1 MPGQRKTLFLTI
13 AGLILSIMM
22 PAQNLPRLKAD
33 KAINKGT
40 LGSGVVYYV
49 VPNSSEKG
57 FADFAV
63 VRKDEVPSDETRKQ
77 ARGIEGFM
85 SRTGTGFRQDGL
97 ITDRDGSTVFRIDG
111 VPVYDKSV
119 LDSTLLY
126 MFDFMS
132 KSRSSQSVI
141 ISGDVDVADVKRKMD
156 IFSMMVPRIYPGS
169 GSDYVWE
176 PSVAPVSVF
185 RRTDDGDLSEITVTY
200 STARAPKEYMNTA
213 QNLVMDIFAREFDVI
228 VQRRLE
234 RMLPAAGIPYYRIET
249 SHLGSDDSAGDEKY
263 SVVVGTDKDHAS
275 DAMKAIA
282 TVLSSIGTYGPV
294 PGEFADAKSILSA
307 DMKRLANASLTNG
320 EYVEKCIASFLF
332 DAPLS
337 PFSEEEN
344 LFAGKMVSD
353 TTDRG
358 FFSGIAKALMDD
370 PRNAFIEYAAPLD
383 SLDESELLF
392 EYNLACLL
400 ASTMPSSGEYLETR
414 SDTASLAAKFP
425 KVKIK
430 SEKPDPVSGGKMY
443 FFSNGIK
450 VVFKRIGGG
459 GMFNYALH
467 NAGGLSSVPDLKEG
481 EGGFIP
487 DMLFLSEIAGMKGY
501 NFRNM
506 LSTNGIEMNTEV
518 GVKDMIISG
527 SAPVSRLP
535 LLLKSLIAI
544 ANERK
549 PDPSAF
555 EYYRKGEEL
564 SLKYDSSRASGIYNS
579 LYSSLFPGFKYSPA
593 RSSSAL
599 GKDTQEKA
607 EIFFSK
613 RFQQVNDGVIVIAG
627 DINEDVLKK
636 LLCKTL
642 GGFRTLNTL
651 ERKPSVQYR
660 PATGVKSVDFDGR
673 VKGLNILMSSD
684 IPLTGEN
691 YYAAPMALAVLRKY
705 LSRELVPLGM
715 SYSLN
720 GEYFSYPEERYNL
733 HIAVY
738 PLPEGSM
745 PSSVTNATIPD
756 ALSAVKKALSDA
768 ATKSVSKADLAAY
781 KNLVT
786 ARTAAAT
793 GAPKTV
799 VDAVVARYCMG
810 KDFVTKYKDTIGAV
824 DSGRITNIL
833 KSLQGGPRVE
843 MIVE

>member
-1 MPGQRKTLFLTI
+1 MSGQIKTLFLTF

-33 KAINKGT
+33 KAINKGS

-49 VPNSSEKG
+49 VPNTSEKG
-57 FADFAV
+57 FADLAV

-77 ARGIEGFM
+77 VKGIEGFM
-85 SRTGTGFRQDGL
+85 SRVGIGFRPEGF
-97 ITDRDGSTVFRIDG
+97 ISDRDGSTVFRLEG

-126 MFDFMS
+126 MFDIMS

-176 PSVAPVSVF
+176 PSVAPASVF

-234 RMLPAAGIPYYRIET
+234 RMLPSAGIPYYKIET
-249 SHLGSDDSAGDEKY
+249 SHLGSDDSSGDEKY
-263 SVVVGTDKDHAS
+263 SVVVGTDKDNAAA
-275 DAMKAIA
+275 AMKAIA

-307 DMKRLANASLTNG
+307 DMKRLSNARLTNG
-320 EYVEKCIASFLF
+320 EYVDKCIASFLF

-337 PFSEEEN
+337 HFSEEEK

-400 ASTMPSSGEYLETR
+400 ASTMPSSGEYVETR
-414 SDTASLAAKFP
+414 SDTTFLNAKFP

-430 SEKPDPVSGGKMY
+430 SEKPDPVSGGKV
-443 FFSNGIK
+443 FLFSNGIK
-450 VVFKRIGGG
+450 VIFKRIEGG
-459 GMFNYALH
+459 GMFNYAVH
-467 NAGGLSSVPDLKEG
+467 NAGGLSSVPDLREG

-487 DMLFLSEIAGMKGY
+487 EMLFLSEIGGMKGY

-506 LSTNGIEMNTEV
+506 LSTNGIEMNMDI
-518 GVKDMIISG
+518 GVKDMVISG
-527 SAPVSRLP
+527 SAPTSRLT

-544 ANERK
+544 ANERV
-549 PDPSAF
+549 PDTTAF
-555 EYYRKGEEL
+555 EYFKRCEDL
-564 SLKYDSSRASGIYNS
+564 RLKYESSRRPGISNS
-579 LYSSLFPGFKYSPA
+579 LYNSLFPGFKYS
-593 RSSSAL
+593 SSRNVDAL
-599 GKDTQEKA
+599 GDGIPEKA

-627 DINEDVLKK
+627 DINEDAFKK

-651 ERKPSVQYR
+651 DRKPSVQYR
-660 PATGVKSVDFDGR
+660 TSTGTKTLTIKGR
-673 VKGLNILMSSD
+673 EKGVNILMSSD

-691 YYAAPMALAVLRKY
+691 YYAAPMALEALGNH
-705 LSRELVPLGM
+705 LSRELALLGW
-715 SYSLN
+715 SYSLS
-720 GEYFSYPEERYNL
+720 GDYFSYPEERYNL
-733 HIAVY
+733 HIILSPLSKGSLPSGMTTAAVQ
-738 PLPEGSM
+738 
-745 PSSVTNATIPD
+745 D
-756 ALSAVKKALSDA
+756 ALSAAKKAISEA
-768 ATKSVSKADLAAY
+768 ASSSVSKAELAAY

-786 ARTAAAT
+786 ARTAADM
-793 GAPKTV
+793 GAPETV

-810 KDFVTKYKDTIGAV
+810 KDFVTKYKETISSIDA
-824 DSGRITNIL
+824 GRIKTFL
-833 KSLQGGPRVE
+833 KSLSEGPRAE
-843 MIVE
+843 IIVE